1 MSHPCCPSVSGGNR
15 SPGPDSLPHPRRFR
29 WMGLRGE
36 SVNNWDPWISSNWLT
51 SALLMEPDAERRRA
65 AVGKILRCLDN
76 FMNGYADDGG
86 CDEGPGYW
94 GRAAA
99 SLFDCLELLHAAT
112 AGQCNGFTLPLVGEM
127 GLYIC
132 RAHIITTGTRTSAMP
147 RRADSRWRSCLPLRQ
162 TRGRPTHDGAWRL
175 LRVRKE

>member
-1 MSHPCCPSVSGGNR
+1 M
-15 SPGPDSLPHPRRFR
+15 
-29 WMGLRGE
+29 
-36 SVNNWDPWISSNWLT
+36 NNWDPWISSNWLT

-112 AGQCNGFTLPLVGEM
+112 AGQCNGFALPLV
-127 GLYIC
+127 
-132 RAHIITTGTRTSAMP
+132 A
-147 RRADSRWRSCLPLRQ
+147 
-162 TRGRPTHDGAWRL
+162 
-175 LRVRKE
+175 

>member
-1 MSHPCCPSVSGGNR
+1 M
-15 SPGPDSLPHPRRFR
+15 
-29 WMGLRGE
+29 
-36 SVNNWDPWISSNWLT
+36 NNWDPWISSNWLT
-51 SALLMEPDAERRRA
+51 SALLVEPDAERRRA

-112 AGQCNGFTLPLVGEM
+112 AGQCNGFTLPLVARDGA
-127 GLYIC
+127 LYLP
-132 RAHIITTGTRTSAMP
+132 RAH
-147 RRADSRWRSCLPLRQ
+147 L
-162 TRGRPTHDGAWRL
+162 
-175 LRVRKE
+175 